1 MEIIMHI
8 TTTSFPILK
17 LIILSAAFMIGA
29 IPTSAIAIHVDLTRH
44 LADHERASGR
54 PAVSTDSF
62 FGTEGA
68 GRLIV
73 VNGNDLDPESRVT
86 SAVIMLNGEKILG
99 PGSFDE
105 EVEEIEIPVELVA
118 DNTIS
123 VELRGKS
130 GRFLSV
136 RVKQE
141 ADVDLNI
148 TSRIHFNTN
157 VSDYDSSRAFYFSI
171 GIVAGFGFPDTNTLE
186 VAEAIG
192 VDTPT
197 EYDGSEGP
205 EAGGY
210 LLHGNL
216 IFLESFGG
224 GFIDLIEFT
233 IPRNNEPPYANLNH
247 LGMARAALLTNDLD
261 VDYAYMTGVLGV
273 EFLSPPATRSN
284 GTRFAMLKDPDGTY
298 YELIEVS
305 PPVPL
310 STTFTNIVSIGPVN
324 VNVSD
329 FERSREW
336 YRMLGF
342 TGSVPLAPSDSLEV
356 AEAMG
361 FGEEYLIEGELV
373 IFPAD
378 GSAIELVQWIEP
390 YDPSPPYPLPINH
403 FGINRLAYSTSDL
416 QADVDALTAQGVE
429 FISPIAPCCSGPGS
443 TTGII
448 SFYDPDG
455 TLIELVGA
463 ITPPE

>member
-1 MEIIMHI
+1 MRFQFNP
-8 TTTSFPILK
+8 FPILK
-17 LIILSAAFMIGA
+17 LIILSAAFIIGA
-29 IPTSAIAIHVDLTRH
+29 IPVSAMAIEVDLTRF
-44 LADHERASGR
+44 LSDYERASGS
-54 PAVSTDSF
+54 PSASTDSF
-62 FGTEGA
+62 FGVAGA

-73 VNGNDLDPESRVT
+73 VNGNDIDLESRVT
-86 SAVIMLNGEKILG
+86 SAVIMLNGEKVLG

-105 EVEEIEIPVELVA
+105 EVTEIEIPVDLVA

-123 VELRGKS
+123 VELRGKP
-130 GRFLSV
+130 GRFLTV

-171 GIVAGFGFPDTNTLE
+171 GMVGGFGFPDTNTLA
-186 VAEAIG
+186 VAESLGIE
-192 VDTPT
+192 TPT
-197 EYDGSEGP
+197 SYDGSEGP
-205 EAGGY
+205 VAGGY

-216 IFLESFGG
+216 IFLSSFPFGG

-261 VDYAYMTGVLGV
+261 ADFAYMSG
-273 EFLSPPATRSN
+273 FASFISPPVTRSN
-284 GTRFAMLKDPDGTY
+284 GTRFAIFKDPDGTF
-298 YELIEVS
+298 YELIEAT

-310 STTFTNIVSIGPVN
+310 TTDITNIVSIAQVN

-329 FERSREW
+329 FERSRAF

-342 TGSVPLAPSDSLEV
+342 TDSIPLAPTDSLEV

-361 FGEEYLIEGELV
+361 FDEEYLIEGELV

-378 GSAIELVQWIEP
+378 GSAIELVQWIHP
-390 YDPSPPYPLPINH
+390 FDPSPPYPLPINH

-429 FISPIAPCCSGPGS
+429 FVSPIAPCCSGPAS

-448 SFYDPDG
+448 SFFDPDG
-455 TLIELVGA
+455 TMIELVGA

>member
-1 MEIIMHI
+1 MRFQANPFH
-8 TTTSFPILK
+8 FLK
-17 LIILSAAFMIGA
+17 LIILSAAFILGA
-29 IPTSAIAIHVDLTRH
+29 IPVSAMAIEVDLTRF
-44 LADHERASGR
+44 LSDYERASG
-54 PAVSTDSF
+54 PPSADTDSF
-62 FGTEGA
+62 FGVAGA
-68 GRLIV
+68 ARLIV
-73 VNGNDLDPESRVT
+73 VNGNDFDPDSRVT
-86 SAVIMLNGEKILG
+86 SAVIMLNGEKVLG
-99 PGSFDE
+99 AGSFDE
-105 EVEEIEIPVELVA
+105 EVTEIEIPVELVA

-123 VELRGKS
+123 VELRGKP

-141 ADVDLNI
+141 ANVNLNI

-157 VSDYDSSRAFYFSI
+157 VSSFAASQAFYQAI
-171 GIVAGFGFPDTNTLE
+171 GFVGGIGFPDTNTLE

-216 IFLESFGG
+216 IFLASFGG
-224 GFIDLIEFT
+224 LFIDLIEFT

-261 VDYAYMTGVLGV
+261 ADYAYMAGVLGA
-273 EFLSPPATRSN
+273 EFLSPPTTRSN
-284 GTRFAMLKDPDGTY
+284 GTRFAMFKDLDGTF

-305 PPVPL
+305 PPVPAD
-310 STTFTNIVSIGPVN
+310 TVFTDIFSIGQVN

-342 TGSVPLAPSDSLEV
+342 TGSVPLAPTDSLEV

-361 FGEEYLIEGELV
+361 FDQEYLIEGELI

-429 FISPIAPCCSGPGS
+429 FVSPIAPCCSGPGS

-448 SFYDPDG
+448 SFFDPDG
-455 TLIELVGA
+455 TMIELVGA
-463 ITPPE
+463 ITPP

>member
-1 MEIIMHI
+1 MRFQFKYFLIPKLFII
-8 TTTSFPILK
+8 
-17 LIILSAAFMIGA
+17 SAAFFLGA
-29 IPTSAIAIHVDLTRH
+29 VPASAVAVHVDLTRH
-44 LADHERASGR
+44 LADHVRTSGK
-54 PAVSTDSF
+54 PITSTDSF
-62 FGTEGA
+62 FGTVGA

-73 VNGNDLDPESRVT
+73 VNGNDFDLDSRVT
-86 SAVIMLNGEKILG
+86 SAVIMLNGEQVLG

-105 EVEEIEIPVELVA
+105 EVAEIEIPVDLVA

-123 VELRGKS
+123 VELRGKP
-130 GRFLSV
+130 GRLLTV

-141 ADVDLNI
+141 EDVSLNI
-148 TSRIHFNTN
+148 TNRIHFNTN
-157 VSDYDSSRAFYFSI
+157 VSDYDASRAFYFSI
-171 GIVAGFGFPDTNTLE
+171 GIVGGFGFPDTNTLE

-216 IFLESFGG
+216 IFLSSFGG
-224 GFIDLIEFT
+224 LFIDLIEFT

-247 LGMARAALLTNDLD
+247 LGMARAALLTNNLD
-261 VDYAYMTGVLGV
+261 SDYAYMTGVLGA
-273 EFLSPPATRSN
+273 EFLSPPTSRSN
-284 GTRFAMLKDPDGTY
+284 GTRFAIFKDPDGTY

-305 PPVPL
+305 PPLPL
-310 STTFTNIVSIGPVN
+310 PTAITNIVSIAQVN

-329 FERSREW
+329 FERSRAF

-342 TGSVPLAPSDSLEV
+342 TGSTPLAPTDSLEV
-356 AEAMG
+356 AQAMG
-361 FGEEYLIEGELV
+361 FDEEYLIEGELV
-373 IFPAD
+373 IFPGD

-390 YDPSPPYPLPINH
+390 FDPSPPYPLPINH

-416 QADVDALTAQGVE
+416 QADVDALTAQGIE
-429 FISPIAPCCSGPGS
+429 FVSPIAPCCSGPSS

-448 SFYDPDG
+448 TFYDPDG